1 MRCAKWFLGAA
12 LAVIV
17 AAAALGSMVKVHD
30 HDFEVYSDSPKH
42 GLQVIG
48 LRTRTYLLDYGGPSD
63 LVLFGT
69 TTTTGIA
76 TYGFDRDEA
85 ARPAGR
91 RGAACTPP
99 AP

>member
-1 MRCAKWFLGAA
+1 MRRAKWFLGAA
-12 LAVIV
+12 LIVVV
-17 AAAALGSMVKVHD
+17 AAAALESMVKVHVQ
-30 HDFEVYSDSPKH
+30 DFEVYSDSPKH

-48 LRTRTYLLDYGGPSD
+48 LQTRTYLLDYGGPSD

-76 TYGFDRDEA
+76 TYGIDRDET

-91 RGAACTPP
+91 RGACCTPP
-99 AP
+99 TP